1 MALDEGLCV
10 LPCILPTPRYLAQH
24 MPRFDLHSID
34 DSRLIDYRDVKD
46 RQLAGDFTRD
56 LARSSDTNTDTTTT
70 AVPPAPS
77 KFMAEGESVVGILI
91 RSAYPVL
98 SVLCARQRLTAM
110 AGHLAALEA
119 AAPHVPIYIVDSAL
133 IEPLI
138 GFPMHRGVMAI
149 GQRTNPSPAPAPTDA
164 PHADAHRVIALA
176 TPARPLIILEDIFNH
191 DNIGGMFRNAAAFG
205 AAGILLTARCSDPL
219 YRKAIR
225 VSMGHALR
233 VPFAF
238 LPDLPP
244 VPNQPAPPASWL
256 PLLHDA
262 GIQTVAMTPRQ
273 PTGTTDLEVL
283 AAAQRAA
290 PRRVAILIGSE
301 GPGLSAQA
309 IAGATHRVSIAMAPG
324 TDSLNAY
331 VAGAV
336 ALHRLAMPEA

>member
-1 MALDEGLCV
+1 
-10 LPCILPTPRYLAQH
+10 
-24 MPRFDLHSID
+24 MPRLDLHTID
-34 DSRLIDYRDVKD
+34 DPRLIDYRDVKD

-56 LARSSDTNTDTTTT
+56 LPRDTDSNNT
-70 AVPPAPS
+70 APAPS

-149 GQRTNPSPAPAPTDA
+149 GLRTPSASTTSPAPEPDTT
-164 PHADAHRVIALA
+164 PHAEARRVIALA
-176 TPARPLIILEDIFNH
+176 TPARPLVVLEDIFNH

-238 LPDLPP
+238 LPDLPLSP
-244 VPNQPAPPASWL
+244 GQPPPPASWIE
-256 PLLHDA
+256 LLHSQ
-262 GIQTVAMTPRQ
+262 GIETVAMTPRQ

-283 AAAQRAA
+283 ATAQRAA
-290 PRRVAILIGSE
+290 PRRLAVLIGSE
-301 GPGLSAQA
+301 GPGLSSQA
-309 IAGATHRVSIAMAPG
+309 ISGATHRVSIAMDPG

-336 ALHRLAMPEA
+336 ALHRLAVPGA

>member
-1 MALDEGLCV
+1 
-10 LPCILPTPRYLAQH
+10 
-24 MPRFDLHSID
+24 MPRLDLHSID
-34 DSRLIDYRDVKD
+34 DPRLIDYRDVKD

-56 LARSSDTNTDTTTT
+56 LPHNNTPHT
-70 AVPPAPS
+70 PAPS

-119 AAPHVPIYIVDSAL
+119 AAPQVPIYIVDAAL

-149 GQRTNPSPAPAPTDA
+149 GLRTPSTPSPAPAPTDA
-164 PHADAHRVIALA
+164 PHAEALRVIALA
-176 TPARPLIILEDIFNH
+176 TPARPLVVLEDIFNH

-244 VPNQPAPPASWL
+244 APHQPAAPASWL

-273 PTGTTDLEVL
+273 PSGTTDLEVL

-309 IAGATHRVSIAMAPG
+309 ISGATHRVSIAMAPG

-336 ALHRLAMPEA
+336 ALHRLAMPES

>member
-1 MALDEGLCV
+1 
-10 LPCILPTPRYLAQH
+10 
-24 MPRFDLHSID
+24 MPRLDLHTID
-34 DSRLIDYRDVKD
+34 DPRLIDYRDVKD

-56 LARSSDTNTDTTTT
+56 LPHNSDNSNTTTPT
-70 AVPPAPS
+70 PAPS

-149 GQRTNPSPAPAPTDA
+149 GLRTSSTSSTSPAPEPDTT
-164 PHADAHRVIALA
+164 PHAEARRVIALA
-176 TPARPLIILEDIFNH
+176 TPTRPLVVLEDIFNH

-238 LPDLPP
+238 LPDVPP
-244 VPNQPAPPASWL
+244 APHQPAAPASWL

-273 PTGTTDLEVL
+273 PSGTTDLEVV